1 MRMELSEKYL
11 VRGKDVVH
19 KEIESESVLLNLDSG
34 NYYTLN
40 KTGSFVWSLVDGK
53 KNITDIVGQIVDRFD
68 VDREEAGRDAETL
81 IKDLIAEGLIQLSD
95 EPG

>member
-1 MRMELSEKYL
+1 MRMDISEKYL
-11 VRGKDVVH
+11 LKAEDVAH
-19 KEIESESVLLNLDSG
+19 KEIESKSVLLNLDNG

-53 KNITDIVGQIVDRFD
+53 KNLTDIVVQIVDEFD

-81 IKDLIAEGLIQLSD
+81 IKDLIAEGLIELSD